1 MSIQSLFLLGNL
13 VQTRGVAEIRITNPK
28 FDQFVRQSLS
38 RHMSGDWGDLDP
50 EDKILNDNA
59 IGGGDRILS
68 AYDFADSP
76 ELKIW
81 IITEWDRSV
90 TTILF
95 PHEY

>member
-1 MSIQSLFLLGNL
+1 MINAMFPLGNI
-13 VQTRGVAEIRITNPK
+13 VQTRGVAEYRMCIPK
-28 FDQFVRQSLS
+28 FNSFCRQCLN

-50 EDKILNDNA
+50 EDKVLNDDAVN
-59 IGGGDRILS
+59 GEDRILS
-68 AYDFADSP
+68 AYNYADDHS
-76 ELKIW
+76 LKIW

>member
-1 MSIQSLFLLGNL
+1 MINSLFPLGNI
-13 VQTRGVAEIRITNPK
+13 VQTRAVAEYRMCIPK
-28 FDQFVRQSLS
+28 FNSFCRLSLN
-38 RHMSGDWGDLDP
+38 RHMLGIWGDLCP

-59 IGGGDRILS
+59 IHNGDRILS
-68 AYDFADSP
+68 SYVYPDDPS
-76 ELKIW
+76 LKIW